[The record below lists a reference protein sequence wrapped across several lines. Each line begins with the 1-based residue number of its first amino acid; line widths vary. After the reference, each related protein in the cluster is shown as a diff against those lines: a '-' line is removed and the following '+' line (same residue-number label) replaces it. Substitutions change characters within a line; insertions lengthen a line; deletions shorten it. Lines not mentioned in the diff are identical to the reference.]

1 MSYKL
6 PPLPDEVTRPII
18 PMPIKA
24 EVRSMD
30 DVISELEEVTAD
42 LAVEMDRI
50 RGLLEQRR
58 EARFEREMND
68 VARRCDNEVN

>member
-6 PPLPDEVTRPII
+6 PRLPDEVRPII

-42 LAVEMDRI
+42 LALEMDRI

-58 EARFEREMND
+58 ESRFEREMNE
-68 VARRCDNEVN
+68 VARRCGDA

>member
-24 EVRSMD
+24 EVKTFD
-30 DVISELEEVTAD
+30 DVLDEMEEALAGLKEEVARLQTA
-42 LAVEMDRI
+42 L
-50 RGLLEQRR
+50 
-58 EARFEREMND
+58 EARFEREMNELANEL
-68 VARRCDNEVN
+68 ARRCDDEVN